1 MLCSACT
8 CPYHVFTVVI
18 GARQHRDGPVC
29 LDLYLAGV
37 GFFSAYQAD
46 EYLTLLL
53 KPLSPHTLICREP
66 QQLAAEQV
74 VQTRGV
80 TVYL

>member
-1 MLCSACT
+1 MT
-8 CPYHVFTVVI
+8 FNVYK
-18 GARQHRDGPVC
+18 
-29 LDLYLAGV
+29 
-37 GFFSAYQAD
+37 AD

-53 KPLSPHTLICREP
+53 KPLNPNTLICREP

-80 TVYL
+80 AVYL